1 MFPSLETAWLTG
13 GVIAIGG
20 LYWHFRRGPGPT
32 LDPTA
37 QTVPAPAE
45 PASQVAILAR
55 RYQLKPLLS
64 PWERK
69 TLRSLQEQI
78 PAGFYLCPQVRIAD
92 FIRIN
97 ADTGRYPEALNR
109 VSGKSVDFVVMRQ
122 RDAMPVAA
130 IELDDRTH
138 AEIRRQDRDRFVNEL
153 MEALGIPLMRFT
165 PYVPIDITSVFAEG
179 VPSAG
184 EGVPGPARTGGD
196 SGAHTRRQEI
206 FQRDD
211 DPGRP

>member
-13 GVIAIGG
+13 GVVAIGS
-20 LYWHFRRGPGPT
+20 LYWYFRRGPGPT
-32 LDPTA
+32 LDPAA
-37 QTVPAPAE
+37 QIAPAPVE
-45 PASQVAILAR
+45 PVSQVAILAH

-78 PAGFYLCPQVRIAD
+78 PAGFYLCPQVRLAD

-109 VSGKSVDFVVMRQ
+109 VSGKSVDFVVVRQ

-138 AEIRRQDRDRFVNEL
+138 AEIRRQDRDHFVNEL

-165 PYVPIDITSVFAEG
+165 PYVPSDITSIFEEG
-179 VPSAG
+179 RAF
-184 EGVPGPARTGGD
+184 
-196 SGAHTRRQEI
+196 SG
-206 FQRDD
+206 
-211 DPGRP
+211 